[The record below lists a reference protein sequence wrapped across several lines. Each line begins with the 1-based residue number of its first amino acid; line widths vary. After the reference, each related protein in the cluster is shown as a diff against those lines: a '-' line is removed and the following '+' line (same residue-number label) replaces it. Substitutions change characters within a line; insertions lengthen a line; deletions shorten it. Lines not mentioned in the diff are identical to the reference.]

1 MNMNDY
7 DNQDPMLMAEMLQ
20 RDEQVPEDEQMSEEE
35 LQGVVSSEI
44 VDAINYIDEDIAPIR
59 ARATEYY
66 LGEPFGNEEEGRSQ
80 VISMDVRDTIQGM
93 LPSLMRTFFGPEKI
107 VEFVPNGPEDVA
119 MAEQATDYVDFV
131 FKRDNQGFKILHTLI
146 KDALVRKVGIAK
158 FWWDE
163 SVKVKAMSFTMLDE
177 QSMMLLTSDPDIEIA
192 AVREYPT
199 PGMEPQLAM
208 DPTTGQP
215 EMMPV
220 PMMYDVDIK
229 RRIRSG
235 KVKIEALPPE
245 EFLIDRRAKSIDD
258 ATYVAHRC
266 MKTVSELVAMGYDYD
281 MVVSNSGDNYEFDT
295 NEEYQARNP
304 YAIVRGAVNA
314 DPATRHVLYIESYI
328 KVDFDG
334 DGIAEL
340 RKICSI
346 GNSHKI
352 INNEMIDYRPFADFT
367 PDPEPHTFFGMCPAD
382 VTMDIQLIK
391 SNVTRG
397 ILDSLSQSIN
407 PRTAIVEGQANIEDV
422 LNNEVGAVIRMR
434 APGMVQPFN
443 IPFVGQQ
450 AFPMLDYLDDVKQ
463 NRTGI
468 SKAAAGLDADALQST
483 TKAAVS
489 ATVNAAHQHIEI
501 IARIFAETGLRRLF
515 TGVLKLVV
523 EHQDRPRMVR
533 LRNQFIEMDPRSW
546 DVNMDV
552 VVNVGVGDGTM
563 EERMALLGNVAAK
576 QEQII
581 QTAGPSN
588 PIVTMAQ
595 YTNTLVKMLELAGI
609 KDTQSYFTRLPADFQ
624 MPEEEEKPSPEE
636 MLAEVQRQSILADIE
651 KKAAELELEREKMI
665 RVDDRE
671 RDRIELDGL
680 LRKYDMELKYNTQI
694 QSAEINAALNKDR
707 EVIRQEG
714 ALIQAAAN
722 QPPQPMM

>member
-1 MNMNDY
+1 MNDY
-7 DNQDPMLMAEMLQ
+7 ENLDPMLMAEMIQ

-192 AVREYPT
+192 AVREYPA
-199 PGMEPQLAM
+199 PGMEPQLVM
-208 DPTTGQP
+208 DPSTGQP
-215 EMMPV
+215 VMMPV

-563 EERMALLGNVAAK
+563 EERMAVLGNVAAK

-624 MPEEEEKPSPEE
+624 MPEQEDKPSPEE

-651 KKAAELELEREKMI
+651 KKSAELELEREKMI

-714 ALIQAAAN
+714 ALIQAVAN

>member
-1 MNMNDY
+1 MNDY
-7 DNQDPMLMAEMLQ
+7 ENQDPMLMAEMLQ
-20 RDEQVPEDEQMSEEE
+20 RDVEVPEEEQMSEEE

-44 VDAINYIDEDIAPIR
+44 VDAINYIDEDIAPMR
-59 ARATEYY
+59 AKATEYY

-80 VISMDVRDTIQGM
+80 VVSMDVRDTIQGM
-93 LPSLMRTFFGPEKI
+93 LPSLMRTFFGPEKV

-131 FKRDNQGFKILHTLI
+131 FKRDNQGFKILHSLM

-163 SVKVKAMSFTMLDE
+163 SVKVKAMSFSMLDE
-177 QSMMLLTSDPDIEIA
+177 QSMMLLTQDPDVEIA
-192 AVREYPT
+192 AVREYPV
-199 PGMEPQLAM
+199 PGMQEQM
-208 DPTTGQP
+208 DPMTG
-215 EMMPV
+215 MIIPV
-220 PMMYDVDIK
+220 PMMYDVEIK
-229 RRIRSG
+229 RRIKSG
-235 KVKIEALPPE
+235 RVKIEALPPE

-258 ATYVAHRC
+258 ATFVAHRC

-281 MVVSNSGDNYEFDT
+281 MVVENSGDNYEFDT

-314 DPATRHVLYIESYI
+314 DPATRHVLYIESYV

-340 RKICSI
+340 RKICTI
-346 GNSHKI
+346 GNSHKVV
-352 INNEMIDYRPFADFT
+352 NNEIIDYRPFADFT

-450 AFPMLDYLDDVKQ
+450 AFPMLDYLDDIKQ

-489 ATVNAAHQHIEI
+489 ATVSAAHQHIEI

-523 EHQDRPRMVR
+523 ENQDRPRMIR
-533 LRNQFIEMDPRSW
+533 LRNQFVEMDPRSW

-563 EERMALLGNVAAK
+563 EERMAVLGNVAAK
-576 QEQII
+576 QEQIL
-581 QTAGPSN
+581 QTVGPNN
-588 PIVTMAQ
+588 PIVSIPQ
-595 YTNTLVKMLELAGI
+595 YTNTLTKMLELAGV

-624 MPEEEEKPSPEE
+624 MPEPEQKPSPEE

-651 KKAAELELEREKMI
+651 KKAAELELDRERMI
-665 RVDDRE
+665 RSDDRE

-707 EVIRQEG
+707 EVIRQE
-714 ALIQAAAN
+714 AAMIQAVAN

>member
-1 MNMNDY
+1 MEMNDY
-7 DNQDPMLMAEMLQ
+7 ENPDPMLMGEMLQ
-20 RDEQVPEDEQMSEEE
+20 RDMEVPEEQQMSEEE

-44 VDAINYIDEDIAPIR
+44 VDAINYIDEDIAPMR
-59 ARATEYY
+59 AKATEYY
-66 LGEPFGNEEEGRSQ
+66 LGEPFGNEEQGRSQ
-80 VISMDVRDTIQGM
+80 VVSMDVRDTIQGM
-93 LPSLMRTFFGPEKI
+93 LPSLMRIFFGPEKV
-107 VEFVPNGPEDVA
+107 VEFVPNGPEDVP

-131 FKRDNQGFKILHTLI
+131 FKRDNPGFKILHTVF
-146 KDALVRKVGIAK
+146 KDALVRKIGIVK
-158 FWWDE
+158 YWWDE
-163 SVKVKAMSFTMLDE
+163 SVKVKAMSFSMLDE
-177 QSMMLLTSDPDIEIA
+177 QSMMLLTQDPDIEIA
-192 AVREYPT
+192 AVREYPM
-199 PGMEPQLAM
+199 PGMQEQV
-208 DPTTGQP
+208 DPMTG
-215 EMMPV
+215 MVMPV
-220 PMMYDVDIK
+220 PMLYDVEIK
-229 RRIRSG
+229 RRIKSG

-281 MVVSNSGDNYEFDT
+281 MVVENSGDNYEFDT

-304 YAIVRGAVNA
+304 YAIVRGATNT

-340 RKICSI
+340 RKVCSI
-346 GNSHKI
+346 GNAHKVVA
-352 INNEMIDYRPFADFT
+352 NEIIDYRPFAEFC

-407 PRTAIVEGQANIEDV
+407 PRTAIVEGQANIDDV

-443 IPFVGQQ
+443 VPFVGQQ
-450 AFPMLDYLDDVKQ
+450 AFPMLDYLDDIKQ

-489 ATVNAAHQHIEI
+489 ATVNAAHQHIEM

-515 TGVLKLVV
+515 TGILKLVV
-523 EHQDRPRMVR
+523 ENQDQPRMVR
-533 LRNQFIEMDPRSW
+533 LRNQFVPMDPRSW
-546 DVNMDV
+546 DVGMDV

-563 EERMALLGNVAAK
+563 EERMAILGNVAAK
-576 QEQII
+576 QEQIL
-581 QTAGPSN
+581 QTVGPNN
-588 PIVTMAQ
+588 PIVSIAQ
-595 YTNTLVKMLELAGI
+595 YSNTLSKMLELAGI
-609 KDTQSYFTRLPADFQ
+609 KDTQNYFNRLPADFQ
-624 MPEEEEKPSPEE
+624 MPDQDEKPSPEE
-636 MLAEVQRQSILADIE
+636 MLAEVQRQAILADIE

-665 RVDDRE
+665 RIDDRE
-671 RDRIELDGL
+671 RDRIEQDGI
-680 LRKYDMELKYNTQI
+680 LRRYDMELKYNTQI

-707 EVIRQEG
+707 EVIRQEA
-714 ALIQAAAN
+714 ALIQAVAN

>member
-1 MNMNDY
+1 MNDY
-7 DNQDPMLMAEMLQ
+7 ENQDPMLMAEMLQ

-199 PGMEPQLAM
+199 PGMEPQLVM

-215 EMMPV
+215 VMMPV

-546 DVNMDV
+546 DVSMDV

-563 EERMALLGNVAAK
+563 EERMAVLGNVAAK

-624 MPEEEEKPSPEE
+624 MPEQEDKPSPEE

-651 KKAAELELEREKMI
+651 KKSAELELEREKMI

-714 ALIQAAAN
+714 ALIQAVAN

>member
-1 MNMNDY
+1 MNDY
-7 DNQDPMLMAEMLQ
+7 ENQDPMLMAEMLQ
-20 RDEQVPEDEQMSEEE
+20 RDVEVPEEEQMSEEE

-44 VDAINYIDEDIAPIR
+44 VDAINYIDEDIAPMR
-59 ARATEYY
+59 AKATEYY

-80 VISMDVRDTIQGM
+80 VVSMDVRDTIQGM
-93 LPSLMRTFFGPEKI
+93 LPSLMRTFFGPEKV

-131 FKRDNQGFKILHTLI
+131 FKRDNQGFKILHSLM

-163 SVKVKAMSFTMLDE
+163 SVKVKAMSFSMLDE
-177 QSMMLLTSDPDIEIA
+177 QSMMLLTQDPDVEIA
-192 AVREYPT
+192 AVREYPV
-199 PGMEPQLAM
+199 PGMQEQM
-208 DPTTGQP
+208 DPMTG
-215 EMMPV
+215 MIIPV
-220 PMMYDVDIK
+220 PMMYDVEIK
-229 RRIRSG
+229 RRIKSG

-258 ATYVAHRC
+258 ATFVAHRC

-281 MVVSNSGDNYEFDT
+281 MVVENSGDNYEFDT

-314 DPATRHVLYIESYI
+314 DPATRHVLYIESYV

-340 RKICSI
+340 RKICTI
-346 GNSHKI
+346 GNSHKVV
-352 INNEMIDYRPFADFT
+352 NNEIIDYRPFADFT

-450 AFPMLDYLDDVKQ
+450 AFPMLDYLDDIKQ

-523 EHQDRPRMVR
+523 ENQDRPRMVR

-563 EERMALLGNVAAK
+563 EDRMAVLGNVAAK
-576 QEQII
+576 QEQIL
-581 QTAGPSN
+581 QTVGPNN
-588 PIVTMAQ
+588 PIVSIPQ
-595 YTNTLVKMLELAGI
+595 YTNTLTKMLELAGV

-624 MPEEEEKPSPEE
+624 MPEPEQKPSPEE

-651 KKAAELELEREKMI
+651 KKAAELELDRERMI
-665 RVDDRE
+665 RSDDRE

-707 EVIRQEG
+707 EVIRQE
-714 ALIQAAAN
+714 AAMIQAVAN

>member
-1 MNMNDY
+1 MNDY
-7 DNQDPMLMAEMLQ
+7 QNQDPMLMAEMIQ
-20 RDEQVPEDEQMSEEE
+20 RDAEVPEDEQMSEEE

-131 FKRDNQGFKILHTLI
+131 FKRDNHGFKILHTLI

-199 PGMEPQLAM
+199 PGMEPQLVM

-215 EMMPV
+215 VMMPV

-546 DVNMDV
+546 DVSMDV

-563 EERMALLGNVAAK
+563 EERVALLGNVAAK
-576 QEQII
+576 QEQIL
-581 QTAGPSN
+581 QTAGPNN
-588 PIVTMAQ
+588 PIVTLPQ

-624 MPEEEEKPSPEE
+624 MPEQEQKPSPEE
-636 MLAEVQRQSILADIE
+636 MLSEVQRQSILADIE
-651 KKAAELELEREKMI
+651 KKSAELELEREKMI

-714 ALIQAAAN
+714 ALIQAVAN

>member
-1 MNMNDY
+1 MNDY
-7 DNQDPMLMAEMLQ
+7 ENLDPMLMAEMIQ
-20 RDEQVPEDEQMSEEE
+20 RDAEVPEDEQMSEEE

-199 PGMEPQLAM
+199 PGMEPQLVM

-215 EMMPV
+215 VMMPV

-546 DVNMDV
+546 DVSMDV

-563 EERMALLGNVAAK
+563 EERMAVLGNVAAK
-576 QEQII
+576 QEQIL
-581 QTAGPSN
+581 QTAGPNN
-588 PIVTMAQ
+588 PIVSIPQ

-624 MPEEEEKPSPEE
+624 MPEQEQKPSPEE

-651 KKAAELELEREKMI
+651 KKAAELELDRERMI
-665 RVDDRE
+665 RTDDRE

-714 ALIQAAAN
+714 ALIQAVAN

>member
-1 MNMNDY
+1 
-7 DNQDPMLMAEMLQ
+7 MLQ
-20 RDEQVPEDEQMSEEE
+20 RDVEVPEEEQMSEEE

-44 VDAINYIDEDIAPIR
+44 VDAINYIDEDIAPMR
-59 ARATEYY
+59 AKATEYY

-80 VISMDVRDTIQGM
+80 VVSMDVRDTIQGM
-93 LPSLMRTFFGPEKI
+93 LPSLMRTFFGPEKV

-131 FKRDNQGFKILHTLI
+131 FKRDNQGFKILHSLM

-163 SVKVKAMSFTMLDE
+163 SVKVKAMSFSMLDE
-177 QSMMLLTSDPDIEIA
+177 QSMMLLTQDPDVEIA
-192 AVREYPT
+192 AVREYPV
-199 PGMEPQLAM
+199 PGMQEQM
-208 DPTTGQP
+208 DPMTG
-215 EMMPV
+215 MIIPV
-220 PMMYDVDIK
+220 PMMYDVEIK
-229 RRIRSG
+229 RRIKSG

-258 ATYVAHRC
+258 ATFVAHRC

-281 MVVSNSGDNYEFDT
+281 MVVENSGDNYEFDT

-314 DPATRHVLYIESYI
+314 DPATRHVLYIESYV

-340 RKICSI
+340 RKICTI
-346 GNSHKI
+346 GNSHKVV
-352 INNEMIDYRPFADFT
+352 NNEIIDYRPFADFT

-450 AFPMLDYLDDVKQ
+450 AFPMLDYLDDIKQ

-523 EHQDRPRMVR
+523 ENQDRPRMVR

-563 EERMALLGNVAAK
+563 EDRMAVLGNVAAK
-576 QEQII
+576 QEQIL
-581 QTAGPSN
+581 QTVGPNN
-588 PIVTMAQ
+588 PIVSIPQ
-595 YTNTLVKMLELAGI
+595 YTNTLTKMLELAGV

-624 MPEEEEKPSPEE
+624 MPEPEQKPSPEE

-651 KKAAELELEREKMI
+651 KKAAELELDRERMI
-665 RVDDRE
+665 RSDDRE

-707 EVIRQEG
+707 EVIRQE
-714 ALIQAAAN
+714 AAMIQAVAN

>member
-1 MNMNDY
+1 MNDY
-7 DNQDPMLMAEMLQ
+7 KNQDPMLMAEMIQ
-20 RDEQVPEDEQMSEEE
+20 RDAEVPEDEQMSEEE

-131 FKRDNQGFKILHTLI
+131 FKRDNHGFKILHTLI

-199 PGMEPQLAM
+199 PGMEPQLVM

-215 EMMPV
+215 VMMPV

-546 DVNMDV
+546 DVSMDV

-563 EERMALLGNVAAK
+563 EERVALLGNVAAK
-576 QEQII
+576 QEQIL
-581 QTAGPSN
+581 QTAGPNN
-588 PIVTMAQ
+588 PIVSIPQ

-624 MPEEEEKPSPEE
+624 MPEQEDKPSPEE

-651 KKAAELELEREKMI
+651 KKAAELELDRERMI
-665 RVDDRE
+665 RTDDRE

-714 ALIQAAAN
+714 ALIQAVAN

>member
-1 MNMNDY
+1 MNDY
-7 DNQDPMLMAEMLQ
+7 QNQDPMLMAEMIQ
-20 RDEQVPEDEQMSEEE
+20 RDAEVPEDEQMSEEE

-131 FKRDNQGFKILHTLI
+131 FKRDNHGFKILHTLI

-199 PGMEPQLAM
+199 PGMEPQLVM

-215 EMMPV
+215 VMMPV

-546 DVNMDV
+546 DVSMDV

-563 EERMALLGNVAAK
+563 EERVALLGNVAAK
-576 QEQII
+576 QEQIL
-581 QTAGPSN
+581 QTAGPNN
-588 PIVTMAQ
+588 PIVSIPQ

-624 MPEEEEKPSPEE
+624 MPEQEDKPSPEE

-651 KKAAELELEREKMI
+651 KKSAELELEREKMI

-714 ALIQAAAN
+714 ALIQAVAN